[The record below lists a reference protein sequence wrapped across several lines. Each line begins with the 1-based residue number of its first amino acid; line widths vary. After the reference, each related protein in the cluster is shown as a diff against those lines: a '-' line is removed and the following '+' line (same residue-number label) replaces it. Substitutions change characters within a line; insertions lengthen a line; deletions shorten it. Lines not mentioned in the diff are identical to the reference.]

1 MTRSLIVIAGYVV
14 LGISFLFQQPPA
26 PGPINIVP
34 VTEAQ
39 IKLGVKNERAA
50 KLRTKRIN
58 RAVAAARMVYRANG
72 CRDTYSE
79 ITGRT
84 AYEYGLSPRLLAA
97 VVFIESGCRA
107 NAVSGRN
114 SVGLLQVNP
123 RVWGHTKELKDPVR
137 NLQIGAAILASY
149 IRTHGLIEGLHYYN
163 GYSGVHKHIYVNK
176 VLIAA
181 GLIDAI
187 QK

>member
-14 LGISFLFQQPPA
+14 LGVSFLFQQPPA
-26 PGPINIVP
+26 PRPINVVP

-39 IKLGVKNERAA
+39 IKESVKYERQV

-58 RAVAAARMVYRANG
+58 KAIAAARMVYRANG

-149 IRTHGLIEGLHYYN
+149 IRQFGLVEGLHHYN
-163 GYSGVHKHIYVNK
+163 GYSEVHEHTYVNK
-176 VLIAA
+176 VLAA
-181 GLIDAI
+181 GQIAVM
-187 QK
+187 

>member
-1 MTRSLIVIAGYVV
+1 MTRSLIVIAGYVI

-26 PGPINIVP
+26 PRPINIVP

-39 IKLGVKNERAA
+39 IKQGIKNEQAA
-50 KLRTKRIN
+50 KLQAKRIN
-58 RAVAAARMVYRANG
+58 RAVAAARAVYRANG

-97 VVFIESGCRA
+97 VVFIESTCRP

-114 SVGLLQVNP
+114 SVGLMQVNP
-123 RVWGHTKELKDPVR
+123 RVWGHAKDLKDPAR
-137 NLQIGAAILASY
+137 NLRIGASILASY
-149 IRTHGLIEGLHYYN
+149 IRQFGLVEGLHHYN
-163 GYSGVHKHIYVNK
+163 GYSDVHEHTYVNK
-176 VLIAA
+176 VLTTAQISVM
-181 GLIDAI
+181 
-187 QK
+187 